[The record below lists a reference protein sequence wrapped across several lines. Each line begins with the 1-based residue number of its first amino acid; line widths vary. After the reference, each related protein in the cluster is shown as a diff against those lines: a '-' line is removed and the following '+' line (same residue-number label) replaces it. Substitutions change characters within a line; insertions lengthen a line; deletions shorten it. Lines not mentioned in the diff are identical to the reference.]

1 MGDLKGSLRGWM
13 PQRPFPS
20 SILLT
25 FLRISAQSQAFTS
38 PSPALNRC
46 RSVETML

>member
-1 MGDLKGSLRGWM
+1 MMSEAPWDQA
-13 PQRPFPS
+13 PQLSPS

-25 FLRISAQSQAFTS
+25 FLRISAQSQDFTS
-38 PSPALNRC
+38 PSPALSRC